1 MAAASVTLTTV
12 TVAVVGATTVSDAD
26 GSVDAVAA
34 AVPAAFVVAVT
45 YASVLPLL
53 FLPL

>member
-1 MAAASVTLTTV
+1 MAAAPMMHTTV
-12 TVAVVGATTVSDAD
+12 TVPVVGATTVSAAD

-45 YASVLPLL
+45 YASVLPLF